1 MDSQTVTQTATDLV
15 NAAAT
20 TNVDPNNLAGL
31 TEQAT
36 DPGFLHAA
44 ASFMNDGG
52 IFMWVIF
59 AIWCGGICISVERV
73 KSIISFDI
81 NANSLM
87 AKIKKHVLLNEVQD
101 AIQLCSNSN
110 ALLCHIMR
118 AGLKRA
124 NQTKEQI
131 RDAIDVSILESLP
144 KLDKRMGYLSLIANV
159 STLLGLLGTI
169 QGLIQSF
176 AAVADANPADKAR
189 LLANGIAVAM
199 NTTALGLVSA
209 ISIMVIHSILTSKS
223 EKIIGDIEENSSKLV
238 DLLGTK
244 QMQVAVNK
252 PQTNNNNL
260 HVLPKMPTGSEA
272 A

>member
-1 MDSQTVTQTATDLV
+1 MDATTTTQAVTDMAQTAATDP
-15 NAAAT
+15 AT
-20 TNVDPNNLAGL
+20 LAGL
-31 TEQAT
+31 TEKAA

-52 IFMWVIF
+52 VFMWIIF
-59 AIWCGGICISVERV
+59 AIWCFGICISVERI
-73 KSIISFDI
+73 KAIISFDI
-81 NANSLM
+81 NGSTLM
-87 AKIKKHVLLNEVQD
+87 GKIKKHVLLNEVQE

-110 ALLCHIMR
+110 ALLCQVMR

-131 RDAIDVSILESLP
+131 RDAIDSSILESLP
-144 KLDKRMGYLSLIANV
+144 KLDKRMNYLGLIANV

-209 ISIMVIHSILTSKS
+209 ISIMVIHTILMSKS
-223 EKIIGDIEENSSKLV
+223 EKIIGEIEENSTKLV

-244 QMQVAVNK
+244 HHHAGATTSRPSTPAPQVPA
-252 PQTNNNNL
+252 T
-260 HVLPKMPTGSEA
+260 PKVA
-272 A
+272 